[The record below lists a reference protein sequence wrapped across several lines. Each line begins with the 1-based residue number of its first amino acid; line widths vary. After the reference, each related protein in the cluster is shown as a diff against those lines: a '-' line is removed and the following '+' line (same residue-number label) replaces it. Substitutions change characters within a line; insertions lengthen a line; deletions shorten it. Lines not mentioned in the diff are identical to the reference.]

1 MPAFN
6 QQQVAYKARN
16 ANSVV
21 VLIGDQ
27 PVAFAQTVNHTF
39 GYMTEG
45 MYGVGTAKPQEIQQL
60 KNAPTITI
68 DTFALTAAGISIIT
82 AGQTL
87 PALLANN
94 SFSVCIV
101 DGITNAA
108 QLTYVG
114 CVCSDFNESI
124 GANRPVT
131 DTITFLAMDV
141 LDPSGVSIL
150 NGPNAIQ
157 VF

>member
-1 MPAFN
+1 MPGYN
-6 QQQVAYKARN
+6 PQQLAYNVRN
-16 ANSVV
+16 GNSVAI
-21 VLIGDQ
+21 LIGDLT
-27 PVAFAQTVNHTF
+27 VAFAQTVSHSF
-39 GYMTEG
+39 GFGTEG
-45 MYGVGTAKPQEIQQL
+45 IYGVGTAKPQEIQQL
-60 KNAPTITI
+60 KNAPTVTV
-68 DTFALTAAGISIIT
+68 DTFALTAAGVSLIT

-101 DGITNAA
+101 DGISNKA

-141 LDPSGVSIL
+141 LNPDGVSIL

>member
-60 KNAPTITI
+60 KVAPEITVES
-68 DTFALTAAGISIIT
+68 FALTELGESVT
-82 AGQTL
+82 QNGLFL
-87 PALLANN
+87 PSLLSNN
-94 SFSVCIV
+94 KFNLSIV
-101 DGITNAA
+101 DGVTNTAL
-108 QLTYVG
+108 LTYVG
-114 CVCSDFNESI
+114 CVSSDYSETI
-124 GANRPVT
+124 GANRPVS
-131 DTITFLAMDV
+131 DTYRFLAMDV
-141 LDPSGVSIL
+141 LDGTGVSIL
-150 NGPNAIQ
+150 NGPNALQ
-157 VF
+157 V